1 MTAWPPHETFP
12 HHAARTRSTGAT
24 WADPPPEGR
33 RASNLLRLTALP
45 AKRRELRMRRRTA
58 SPPSRCVPCALR
70 ASAPP
75 SPTHTSSHQCMP
87 RCDNPIQSCCG
98 AHRRPPCWTQGTSL
112 TYGHP
117 PASPPPPPRGLAPRA
132 SRVVRLSSPT
142 PTQPRDSHSPSP
154 TVARGQART
163 PAAEKKKAGVTPAS
177 KPAKASAGKSA
188 TKVSAA
194 DGGGQG

>member
-1 MTAWPPHETFP
+1 MTACPPHETIP

-24 WADPPPEGR
+24 WADLPPEGR

-142 PTQPRDSHSPSP
+142 PTSPGTVTHPRRPLP
-154 TVARGQART
+154 GGRRGHRR
-163 PAAEKKKAGVTPAS
+163 PRRRRPAS
-177 KPAKASAGKSA
+177 RRLASPPRRARA
-188 TKVSAA
+188 RAPPR
-194 DGGGQG
+194 